1 MRDTGTPVQTIN
13 PDLFE
18 VRLRDSD
25 DPVASKTKWE
35 PAKPGGANF
44 KTQKLTKENGV
55 LKVSSTAG
63 HRIFALVFLIP
74 GLIAV
79 LVGCPWALVE
89 GEWGT
94 GIFFLLWGL
103 MFGGAGALLLFLQK
117 PFTIDPLRGL
127 YYRGKMDMS
136 GPATLDP
143 EKRGSIHDIHAI
155 QLLSE
160 RVRSSSS
167 SGSSAYRS
175 YELNLVLKDGSRVN
189 VMDHGKEQ
197 AIDEAAQVIAGALNV
212 PVWKMA

>member
-1 MRDTGTPVQTIN
+1 MTRTPVQTIN

-18 VRLRDSD
+18 VKLKDTD
-25 DPVASKTKWE
+25 DPVAHKTKWE

-44 KTQKLTKENGV
+44 KTQKLEQEGGV
-55 LKVSSTAG
+55 FKVTPTAG
-63 HRIFALVFLIP
+63 HRIFSLIFLIP

-79 LVGCPWALVE
+79 VIGCPWSIAK

-94 GIFFLLWGL
+94 GFFFLLWGV
-103 MFGGAGALLLFLQK
+103 MFGGAGAFMWWAQK
-117 PFTIDPLRGL
+117 PFTIDPLRGV

-136 GPATLDP
+136 APATLDP
-143 EKRGSIHDIHAI
+143 TKRGSTHDIHAI

-175 YELNLVLKDGSRVN
+175 YELNLVLKDGERVN
-189 VMDHGKEQ
+189 VMDHGKEK
-197 AIDEAAQVIAGALNV
+197 AIEEAAQVIAGALNV
-212 PVWKMA
+212 PVWKAGF